1 MPVSDEEATKRTAL
15 NPIGVEHVIVGGG
28 EMGQRMRHFAW
39 DETSLGP
46 VEGWPQSLRSAV
58 SILLPSK
65 AQICLF
71 WGPDL
76 IAIYNDAYRPAFGTK
91 HPWALGQP
99 ARECWREVWDVL
111 EPLFEGVM
119 RTGEAFWASDHLFY
133 LERHGFSEET
143 YFDVSYDPVR
153 DESGGVG
160 GLFCIVSETT
170 GRVLGER
177 RLRTLRE
184 LGQEMVGN
192 SDVDICAAASAI
204 FAQNGAD
211 VPFAHFFLLDE
222 AGRSARLVATTAVD
236 AKTRPEQAAIEL
248 ASPTAA
254 AAVVDEVVRTG
265 RAVETTP
272 EAFSSAVLPAS
283 ASRERALAIPLFAG
297 TQPVGIFVAGVS
309 RHLSLGGH
317 YRDYFDLVGSRLSTA
332 LTNRRAYEEE
342 RRRAEAL
349 AELDRAKTAFFSNV
363 SHEFRTPLTLLLGPL
378 EDALSERAERPVHDI
393 ERLEL
398 MHRNALRL
406 TKLVNT
412 MLDFSRIEAGRADVS
427 YAPTDLAS
435 LTREIASTFEST
447 VARAGLRFRVEAP
460 LLPEPVHVDAD
471 MWEKIILNL
480 LSNAFKFTF
489 EGEIGLSLSWHG
501 DHVELSVRDTG
512 TGIPAEELP
521 HVFERFH
528 RVPNARSR
536 THEGTGIGL
545 ALVHELVRLHGG
557 HVAVESAIG
566 QGTTFCISIPTG
578 SSHLREDR
586 ISGTRLRTT
595 DTVQSAPFVQEA
607 NRWLPEIPASLRP
620 AASELRDRV
629 LVADD
634 NADMRSYVCRVLGSE
649 FEVTAVADG
658 QAALE
663 AARQN
668 GFDLVLT
675 DVMMPGLDGF
685 RLLEALRDDEHTA
698 RIPVILLS
706 ARAGEEA
713 SSEGLEAGADDYIV
727 KPFSAR
733 ELLARVRTQVKVRH
747 LSRAL
752 EDLLAR
758 ERAARAE
765 ADAAGRAKDEFLAM
779 LGHELRNPLA
789 PILTALQL
797 LKLRDDRS
805 TKELT
810 IIDRQVRHLIRLV
823 DDLLD
828 ISRVTRGK
836 IELRR
841 DRLKLANIVAKAIEM
856 VGPLLESRHHY
867 VTVSIPK
874 RGMQLEGD
882 EGRLIQV
889 FTNLLTNAGKY
900 TPPRGR
906 IALSASRDGHEIVVQ
921 VKDSGVGIH
930 AELLPHVFEL
940 FAQGTRS
947 IDRAEGGLG
956 LGLAIVHSLVRL
968 HGGTV
973 AAISEGAGRGSEFV
987 VRLPA
992 SEPGISVESAG
1003 EAAERPSWVDVAAR
1017 LRILVVDDNED
1028 AAEILSELLGRAGHV
1043 VRVAHDGPQALE
1055 LAETLQPDVAI
1066 LDIGLPVMDGYE
1078 VAARL
1083 RARFPELNMI
1093 ALTGYG
1099 QKHNRVRSRDAGFT
1113 HHLVKPVNIEELME
1127 SIAEG
1132 QARSGERA
1140 GGSEAS

>member
-1 MPVSDEEATKRTAL
+1 MPLSEQQTTQRTHPK
-15 NPIGVEHVIVGGG
+15 PIGVEHIIVDGG
-28 EMGQRMRHFAW
+28 EMGERMRQFAW
-39 DETSLGP
+39 HETSLGP
-46 VEGWPQSLRSAV
+46 VEHWPQSLRSAV

-71 WGPDL
+71 WGLDL
-76 IAIYNDAYRPAFGTK
+76 IAIYNDAYRPTFGTK
-91 HPWALGQP
+91 HPWALGRP

-111 EPLFEGVM
+111 QPLFEGVV

-184 LGQEMVGN
+184 LGQEMGGK
-192 SDVDICAAASAI
+192 SDVEICGAAAAI
-204 FAQNGAD
+204 LAQNGAD
-211 VPFAHFFLLDE
+211 VPFSHFFLLDA
-222 AGRSARLVATTAVD
+222 AGRSARLVATTASD
-236 AKTRPEQAAIEL
+236 AKARPEQDTIDL
-248 ASPTAA
+248 ASRTP
-254 AAVVDEVVRTG
+254 AAVVVEELMRSG
-265 RAVETTP
+265 QAVETTP
-272 EAFSSAVLPAS
+272 AAFACSVLPVPAS
-283 ASRERALAIPLFAG
+283 EERALAIPLVAG
-297 TQPVGIFVAGVS
+297 TQPVGILVAGVS
-309 RHLSLGGH
+309 RHLAFGGP
-317 YRDYFDLVGSRLSTA
+317 YRDYFDLVGSRVSAALS
-332 LTNRRAYEEE
+332 NQRAYEEE

-378 EDALSERAERPVHDI
+378 EDALSERAERPARDV

-412 MLDFSRIEAGRADVS
+412 MLDFSRIEAGRVDVS
-427 YAPTDLAS
+427 YAPTDLVA
-435 LTREIASTFEST
+435 LTKEIASTFEST
-447 VARAGLRFRVEAP
+447 IARAGLRFRVQAP
-460 LLPEPVHVDAD
+460 PLPEPVHVDAD
-471 MWEKIILNL
+471 MWEKIVLNL

-489 EGEIGLSLSWHG
+489 EGEIEVSLSWHG

-521 HVFERFH
+521 HVFQRFH

-545 ALVHELVRLHGG
+545 ALVHELVGLHAG
-557 HVAVESAIG
+557 HVAVESALG
-566 QGTTFCISIPTG
+566 KGTTFRVSIPAGTT
-578 SSHLREDR
+578 HLPAERVASAR
-586 ISGTRLRTT
+586 VRTT
-595 DTVQSAPFVQEA
+595 DAAQSAPFVEEA
-607 NRWLPEIPASLRP
+607 SRWLPEMQEAVRADASGLDGRI
-620 AASELRDRV
+620 

-634 NADMRSYVCRVLGSE
+634 NADMRRYVCRVLGSQ
-649 FEVTAVADG
+649 FDVTAVADG

-663 AARQN
+663 AAQHN
-668 GFDLVLT
+668 EFDLVLT

-685 RLLEALRDDEHTA
+685 RLLQALRDNEATA
-698 RIPVILLS
+698 RTPVILLS

-733 ELLARVRTQVKVRH
+733 ELLARVGTQVKVRR
-747 LSRAL
+747 LGRTL
-752 EDLLAR
+752 EELLAR
-758 ERAARAE
+758 ERAARAD
-765 ADAAGRAKDEFLAM
+765 ADAASRAKDEFLAM

-797 LKLRDDRS
+797 LKLRDDQS

-810 IIDRQVRHLIRLV
+810 IIERQVRHLIRLV

-828 ISRVTRGK
+828 ISRITRGK
-836 IELRR
+836 VELRR
-841 DRLKLANIVAKAIEM
+841 DRLKLADIVAKAIEM
-856 VGPLLESRHHY
+856 VSPLLESRRHY

-882 EGRLIQV
+882 EARLIQV
-889 FTNLLTNAGKY
+889 FTNLLTNAAKY
-900 TPPRGR
+900 TPPSGR

-921 VKDSGVGIH
+921 VKDSGIGISP
-930 AELLPHVFEL
+930 ELLPNVFDL
-940 FAQGTRS
+940 FTQGTRS
-947 IDRAEGGLG
+947 IDRADGGLG

-968 HGGTV
+968 HGGSV

-992 SEPGISVESAG
+992 SEPGVSAARPG
-1003 EAAERPSWVDVAAR
+1003 AAAERAPWSGVSTR
-1017 LRILVVDDNED
+1017 LRMLVVDDNED
-1028 AAEILSELLGRAGHV
+1028 GAEILAELLGRAGHI

-1055 LAETLQPDVAI
+1055 LAETLEPDMAV

-1078 VAARL
+1078 LAARL
-1083 RARFPELNMI
+1083 RARFPELRMI

-1099 QKHNRVRSRDAGFT
+1099 QNHNRVRSREAGFS
-1113 HHLVKPVNIEELME
+1113 HHLVKPVNVEDLME
-1127 SIAEG
+1127 AIAAGEG
-1132 QARSGERA
+1132 RFA